1 MAGAPSACRTPRL
14 HTPLPQACIAIT
26 VQHAVSVATC
36 LGSAPIAAKS
46 APQPSASPSALK
58 LIVSG
63 SCEWPELVG
72 LREVCGEFVEGRL
85 FSRLA
90 ATAAVT
96 TAPKDMATLRFA
108 QICASAKSA
117 LARVARGECCG
128 IHPVCSRA
136 PSVARPAPHG
146 GHRRQLCT
154 ASLGP

>member
-1 MAGAPSACRTPRL
+1 M

-36 LGSAPIAAKS
+36 LGSALIAAES

-108 QICASAKSA
+108 QISASAKSA
-117 LARVARGECCG
+117 RARVA
-128 IHPVCSRA
+128 
-136 PSVARPAPHG
+136 
-146 GHRRQLCT
+146 
-154 ASLGP
+154 ASAAA

>member
-1 MAGAPSACRTPRL
+1 M

-36 LGSAPIAAKS
+36 LGSALIAAKS

-63 SCEWPELVG
+63 SCEWPEPVE

-96 TAPKDMATLRFA
+96 AAHISNLSPRERARSVRAAVLVAKRDIAPGEEIFVWYGTDKPLAGGAIVAEGTAGQGRKVRPRL
-108 QICASAKSA
+108 
-117 LARVARGECCG
+117 GE
-128 IHPVCSRA
+128 RRR
-136 PSVARPAPHG
+136 SV
-146 GHRRQLCT
+146 
-154 ASLGP
+154 SK